1 MRGPLRSRRTYLSL
15 MTALRGAAACLCV
28 LACVLAAGAAAAS
41 SARDATPPAPR
52 FHAAAGWL
60 IVKPTRAEQP
70 GSWRSMV
77 VAVTTRDVAAAHP
90 FEVFTSLTR
99 LSKNG
104 ILIWATTIG
113 RNRPT
118 FTPMQWPPRLSSF
131 RVDHGWEGQPAAN
144 VQQRLRWGVVD
155 GWDMDVRVY
164 FATQHPG
171 KKLLREAQAQLD
183 GLTLPSR

>member
-1 MRGPLRSRRTYLSL
+1 MSV
-15 MTALRGAAACLCV
+15 MTARRGAAACLCV
-28 LACVLAAGAAAAS
+28 AACAVAAGAATAS
-41 SARDATPPAPR
+41 SARDATPPAPH

-104 ILIWATTIG
+104 ILIWASTIG

-118 FTPMQWPPRLSSF
+118 FAPMHWPPRLGSF
-131 RVDHGWEGQPAAN
+131 RVDHGWEGQPAPN
-144 VQQRLRWGVVD
+144 VQQRLKWGVID

-164 FATQHPG
+164 FGTPHPNEQ
-171 KKLLREAQAQLD
+171 LLRRAQSQLD
-183 GLTLPSR
+183 RLVLPTR

>member
-1 MRGPLRSRRTYLSL
+1 
-15 MTALRGAAACLCV
+15 MTARRGAAACLCV
-28 LACVLAAGAAAAS
+28 LICVLAVGAAAAS
-41 SARDATPPAPR
+41 SARDAAPPAPR
-52 FHAAAGWL
+52 FHAAGGWL

-77 VAVTTRDVAAAHP
+77 VAVTTRDVAAARP

-104 ILIWATTIG
+104 ILIWALTIG

-118 FTPMQWPPRLSSF
+118 FAPMQWPPRLSSF

-144 VQQRLRWGVVD
+144 VQQRLKWGVID

-164 FATQHPG
+164 FGTEHPDRR
-171 KKLLREAQAQLD
+171 LLRRAQAQLD
-183 GLTLPSR
+183 RLVLPTR

>member
-1 MRGPLRSRRTYLSL
+1 
-15 MTALRGAAACLCV
+15 
-28 LACVLAAGAAAAS
+28 
-41 SARDATPPAPR
+41 
-52 FHAAAGWL
+52 
-60 IVKPTRAEQP
+60 
-70 GSWRSMV
+70 MV